1 MLEKFKKQYA
11 QICESTLGYTIST
24 LEKEPISINIDGR
37 NAKIQ
42 FKVSQLID
50 TNGEIK
56 SLDPIFETVRL
67 IADDGTEINGQDL
80 LVKYNDY
87 IKQCIEDSL
96 KEEKL
101 QSKKDAKKKITI
113 KKDSEKAVLPVKTA
127 ETE

>member
-1 MLEKFKKQYA
+1 MLEKFKKQYT
-11 QICESTLGYTIST
+11 QICESMLGYTIST
-24 LEKEPISINIDGR
+24 LEKEPISITIDGR
-37 NAKIQ
+37 SAKIQ

-101 QSKKDAKKKITI
+101 QSKKEAKKKITI
-113 KKDSEKAVLPVKTA
+113 KKDSEKAVPPVKTA
-127 ETE
+127 KTE